1 MLTTSKLLLF
11 TKLISREELFENI
24 KNATLDMPSYVSPV
38 AKDLITKLLNRNP
51 KKRLGTFGGAEE
63 LKRHPFFK
71 PIDWVKLHSRAYR
84 PPEPYLKRRFDNFL
98 QMNPSMQ
105 TNAEVYEQL
114 RNQAQ
119 YTVMTNSELHV
130 PGWSFVSPAKE

>member
-1 MLTTSKLLLF
+1 MPAY
-11 TKLISREELFENI
+11 ISP
-24 KNATLDMPSYVSPV
+24 T

-71 PIDWVKLHSRAYR
+71 QIDWVKLYNRAYR

-119 YTVMTNSELHV
+119 YTVMTNTELHV
-130 PGWSFVSPAKE
+130 PGWSFVSPTKE